1 MAGTLYLVATP
12 IGNLD
17 DISLRALRILKQVA
31 LIACED
37 TRQTRKLLHHYAIR
51 TPLVSYHEHNEA
63 ERAPEL
69 LAKLLSGTDIALVS
83 DAGTPLVSDPG
94 YRLVERAVH
103 AGIPV
108 VPVPGPSAVLAA
120 LTASGLPTDQ
130 FYFAGF
136 LPAGAGQRRKVLEKL
151 RDVDATLVFYEAPH
165 RILKTLADLEE
176 ILGHRPLVVA
186 REITKIHEEF
196 LRGTAASIRAEL
208 ESRAS
213 IRGEFTVVVGRAA
226 PQNAQQPP
234 SLAEAVAEC
243 MRAGLSRMEAIKAV
257 ARRTGLPKREVYKA
271 AGSRTLHPQNE

>member
-17 DISLRALRILKQVA
+17 DISFRALRVLKEAA

-37 TRQTRKLLHHYAIR
+37 TRQTRKLLRHYAIR

-63 ERAPEL
+63 ERTPEL
-69 LAKLLSGTDIALVS
+69 LAKLLAGDNIALVS

-94 YRLVERAVH
+94 YRLVERAVN
-103 AGIPV
+103 AGVPV

-136 LPAGAGQRRKVLEKL
+136 LPAAAGRRRKALEKL
-151 RDVDATLVFYEAPH
+151 RDVEATLVFFEAPH
-165 RILKTLADLEE
+165 RILKTLTDLEE
-176 ILGHRPLVVA
+176 MLGNRPLVVA
-186 REITKIHEEF
+186 REISKIHEEF
-196 LRGTAASIRAEL
+196 LRGTPASIRAEL

-226 PQNAQQPP
+226 PQDAQQPP
-234 SLAEAVAEC
+234 SLAEAVEEC

-257 ARRTGLPKREVYKA
+257 ARRTGLPKREVYRA

>member
-1 MAGTLYLVATP
+1 MTGTLYLVATP
-12 IGNLD
+12 IGNLE
-17 DISLRALRILKQVA
+17 DISFRALRVLKQVA

-69 LAKLLSGTDIALVS
+69 VAKLLAGTSIALLS

-94 YRLVERAVH
+94 YRLVERAVS
-103 AGIPV
+103 AGVPV

-136 LPAGAGQRRKVLEKL
+136 LPAGAGQRRNVLESL
-151 RDVDATLVFYEAPH
+151 RDVDATLIFYEAPH

-176 ILGHRPLVVA
+176 ILGNRPLVVA

-196 LRGTAASIRAEL
+196 LRGTPASIRAEL

-213 IRGEFTVVVGRAA
+213 IRGEFTVVVGRA
-226 PQNAQQPP
+226 PSQNADQQP
-234 SLAEAVAEC
+234 SLAETVEEC
-243 MRAGLSRMEAIKAV
+243 IRAGLSRMEAIKAV